1 MPLPPPFDARV
12 LSTKALTPTVK
23 EIAFER
29 VDGQPM
35 AFEAGQWV
43 NLILPVTETRSQ
55 RPTLGEPTL
64 KRSYSVAS
72 SPDGSPRFA
81 IAVTLVHGGPA
92 STWLHEVEPGTVI
105 QVLGPQGF
113 FVRPPASSPPS
124 LMVATGTGV
133 APMRSM
139 IGAAIAAGSPT
150 PIWLLLG
157 ARREED
163 VLYGEE
169 FASVVR
175 AHPFVRFEATL
186 SQPRGPWSGRRGYVQ
201 THLSEL
207 WAALARSCE
216 VPAHVYIC
224 GLQRMVGSVRDMFRN
239 ELGLPRQRVHAER
252 YD

>member
-12 LSTKALTPTVK
+12 LSTKPLSPTVK

-29 VDGQPM
+29 VDGRPM

-43 NLILPVTETRSQ
+43 NLLLPVAETRPQ
-55 RPTLGEPTL
+55 RPTVGESTL

-92 STWLHEVEPGTVI
+92 STWLHNVEPGTVVP
-105 QVLGPQGF
+105 VLGPQGF

-124 LMVATGTGV
+124 LLIATGTGV

-139 IGAAIAAGSPT
+139 IGAAIAAGSQT
-150 PIWLLLG
+150 PMRLLLG
-157 ARREED
+157 ARHEED

-169 FASVVR
+169 FAAVAR
-175 AHPFVRFEATL
+175 AHPFVHFEATL

-201 THLSEL
+201 THLREL
-207 WAALARSCE
+207 WGALAGSSD

-224 GLQRMVGSVRDMFRN
+224 GLQRMVG
-239 ELGLPRQRVHAER
+239 
-252 YD
+252 